1 MKLAKPRKQKMV
13 WDMKHAVEESM
24 LKEKIKLVRKQL
36 AEFQDNPEE
45 HSIEEMLIMNRKR
58 KDFDNLNFLTG
69 DAVKNFKNE
78 NQKVAS
84 FLQKSSSM
92 VGSTTKKLWKP
103 DKYNFN
109 RKNAMCENI
118 QKFAAQQA
126 NNKPDKSNF

>member
-1 MKLAKPRKQKMV
+1 MLNDLEGQLKVIQDEKQQMDEDTQESYRRKKGRRSLAPSSVEMAKILRNKKQKEV
-13 WDMKHAVEESM
+13 DIKHTVAEGI

-69 DAVKNFKNE
+69 DAVKNFKSE

-84 FLQKSSSM
+84 FL
-92 VGSTTKKLWKP
+92 
-103 DKYNFN
+103 
-109 RKNAMCENI
+109 
-118 QKFAAQQA
+118 
-126 NNKPDKSNF
+126 